1 MKPIENAVVK
11 SVENTVIIHAH
22 ITFYLIVPF
31 SNINCHPV
39 NKISTDKKHRRAT
52 VRKCDNIRG
61 IRNHSLCTGIMR

>member
-22 ITFYLIVPF
+22 ITFYLFGPF
-31 SNINCHPV
+31 SHHV
-39 NKISTDKKHRRAT
+39 NKISTNKKHRRAT